1 MHDAADT
8 AGIHWR
14 GGEGRTERREQKQK
28 DPSQEKREGVLM
40 GVLLIEQLP
49 SQKRRRISVKE
60 GRADSVSGAET
71 RAAFMP
77 ATIFPSYQ
85 YDLHSVIF
93 LGP

>member
-49 SQKRRRISVKE
+49 SQKKRRISVKE
-60 GRADSVSGAET
+60 GGGR
-71 RAAFMP
+71 
-77 ATIFPSYQ
+77 
-85 YDLHSVIF
+85 
-93 LGP
+93 